1 MVLFFAIGTTIK
13 YVRRKEKME
22 EEGGRGGGEGKEKQ
36 EGEAQR
42 KTEQTSLGRKLVS
55 KVAKPPRYWGWTGN
69 SNAG

>member
-1 MVLFFAIGTTIK
+1 MERK
-13 YVRRKEKME
+13 WKRR
-22 EEGGRGGGEGKEKQ
+22 EGEGEGEGKEKR

-69 SNAG
+69 LNAGKSHEYTEML